1 MPWPRSAS
9 SRTSC
14 RSLRAGCGRLSGG
27 AQGREVLPIRRAFFY
42 PREDAMKLRTF
53 LLAVVSLTLVPLL
66 GVAGI
71 AIWWAHQDE
80 RRNLEQ
86 VLLYHARSRS
96 VAVDREVET
105 TRAGLM
111 GLSTSDDLDAKD
123 LGKFYEQARLA
134 REDDR
139 RRWTA
144 GPLG

>member
-14 RSLRAGCGRLSGG
+14 RSLRAGCGRRSGG
-27 AQGREVLPIRRAFFY
+27 GQGREVLPIRRAFFY

-86 VLLYHARSRS
+86 VLLYHARSLS

-105 TRAGLM
+105 TRAGVT
-111 GLSTSDDLDAKD
+111 GLSPADELDAK
-123 LGKFYEQARLA
+123 
-134 REDDR
+134 
-139 RRWTA
+139 
-144 GPLG
+144 GPRKLYDAA